1 MGEKKQKE
9 MTNKEIALAFLTEVQ
24 AGNIEKAYDK
34 YVHSSF
40 VHHMPYFK
48 GDRQS
53 LMEAMIDA
61 DKQYPEKVYEPLRS
75 IAENE
80 LVTVHGRIVLDSK
93 EYSVLHLFRI
103 ENGKI
108 VESWE
113 ASQES
118 IENPSNK
125 YGLF

>member
-1 MGEKKQKE
+1 
-9 MTNKEIALAFLTEVQ
+9 MTNKEIAIAFLTEVQ
-24 AGNIEKAYDK
+24 AGKIKEAYAK
-34 YVHSSF
+34 YVHPDF
-40 VHHMPYFK
+40 KHHMPYFK

-53 LMEAMIDA
+53 LLEAMEDA
-61 DKQYPEKVYEPLRS
+61 HKQYSDKIYEPLRTV
-75 IAENE
+75 AEGE

-93 EYSVLHLFRI
+93 EYSVLHLFRF

-113 ASQES
+113 ASQEAIDDS
-118 IENPSNK
+118 PNE

>member
-1 MGEKKQKE
+1 
-9 MTNKEIALAFLTEVQ
+9 MTNKEIALEFLTEVQ
-24 AGNIEKAYDK
+24 AGNIAEAYEKF
-34 YVHSSF
+34 VHSNF

-48 GDRQS
+48 GDRRS

-61 DKQYPEKVYEPLRS
+61 DKEFPDKVYEPLRTV
-75 IAENE
+75 AEDD

-113 ASQES
+113 ASQEETDDS
-118 IENPSNK
+118 PNE

>member
-1 MGEKKQKE
+1 

-24 AGNIEKAYDK
+24 AGNIKEAYQN
-34 YVHSSF
+34 YVHTNF

-53 LMEAMIDA
+53 LMEAMQA
-61 DKQYPEKVYEPLRS
+61 AHEQYPGKVYEPLRTV
-75 IAENE
+75 AEDD

-113 ASQES
+113 ASQEA
-118 IENPSNK
+118 IEDPPNK
-125 YGLF
+125 FGLF

>member
-1 MGEKKQKE
+1 MS
-9 MTNKEIALAFLTEVQ
+9 NKEIALGFLTEVQ
-24 AGNIEKAYDK
+24 AGNIGEAYDK
-34 YVHSSF
+34 YIHTNF

-53 LMEAMIDA
+53 LLEAMEDA
-61 DKQYPEKVYEPLRS
+61 HKQYPEKIYEPLKTIS
-75 IAENE
+75 END
-80 LVTVHGRIVLDSK
+80 LVTVHGRIVLDSI
-93 EYSVLHLFRI
+93 EYSVFHLFRI

-113 ASQES
+113 ASQEAIKDS
-118 IENPSNK
+118 LNE